1 MLSSHSRDIL
11 PRGGLSSSAA
21 PWDRRGR
28 MGGND
33 SSLAGRP
40 EGQTNMRRSEESE
53 SSLNLK
59 LSFTLKT
66 VEVVAEAPESPV
78 NLPPAQKLNFQIR
91 NKAAQTE
98 VWVPGEY
105 NFT

>member
-1 MLSSHSRDIL
+1 MTALQLGD
-11 PRGGLSSSAA
+11 
-21 PWDRRGR
+21 
-28 MGGND
+28 
-33 SSLAGRP
+33 LAGR
-40 EGQTNMRRSEESE
+40 EMLGGDRTLR
-53 SSLNLK
+53 SLNLK
-59 LSFTLKT
+59 LSFTLNT